1 MKLYVTLRSPYAR
14 LARILVLEKGL
25 ENRVEIIQAKTR
37 TSGSPY
43 YQINPSGR
51 VPFLVDD
58 AGIGME
64 DSQLICAY
72 LDSLDGEPRFH
83 DPLRASDWDY
93 LRLEYAAR
101 SLCEGICVWGREMG
115 RPESERSPT
124 VLAHE
129 VARAKRIADV
139 FEDRVTDPLLRGAP
153 GMAHLILA
161 VALDMAKR
169 GPGDSPMAARGSRT
183 GCARSPIFLQCS
195 GRPHRKSPTLKT
207 HVSLCAKRRD
217 AGVGL

>member
-25 ENRVEIIQAKTR
+25 EDRVEIIQAKTR
-37 TSGSPY
+37 TPGSPY

-72 LDSLDGEPRFH
+72 LDSLDGKPRFH
-83 DPLRASDWDY
+83 APVRASDWDY

-101 SLCEGICVWGREMG
+101 SMCEAICVWGREMG

-129 VARAKRIADV
+129 VGRANRMADV
-139 FEDRVTDPLLRGAP
+139 FEDRVTDPLMRGVP
-153 GMAHLILA
+153 CMAHLILA
-161 VALDMAKR
+161 VALDHAHKH
-169 GPGDSPMAARGSRT
+169 GSGDFT
-183 GCARSPIFLQCS
+183 D
-195 GRPHRKSPTLKT
+195 GRPRLANWMRWISAVPSIRKTAL
-207 HVSLCAKRRD
+207 L
-217 AGVGL
+217 